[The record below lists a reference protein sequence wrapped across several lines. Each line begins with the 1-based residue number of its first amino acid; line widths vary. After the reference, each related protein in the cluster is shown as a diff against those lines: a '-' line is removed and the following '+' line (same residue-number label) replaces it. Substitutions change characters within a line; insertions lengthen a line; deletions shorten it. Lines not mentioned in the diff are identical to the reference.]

1 MSIRDEFTTWAAGRG
16 YAMQYATP
24 TTYADPRTEAAWQGF
39 LNARNLLTV
48 TLPKLTPPGNSAN
61 LHAVDRFT
69 GAYDAYSVCQ
79 RAVEALGV
87 KVVRV

>member
-1 MSIRDEFTTWAAGRG
+1 MSIRDEFTTWATDRG

-24 TTYADPRTEAAWQGF
+24 TTYVDPRTEAAWQGF
-39 LNARNLLTV
+39 LGSRALLTV

-69 GAYDAYSVCQ
+69 GAQDAYTVCQ
-79 RAVEALGV
+79 RVLEVLGV